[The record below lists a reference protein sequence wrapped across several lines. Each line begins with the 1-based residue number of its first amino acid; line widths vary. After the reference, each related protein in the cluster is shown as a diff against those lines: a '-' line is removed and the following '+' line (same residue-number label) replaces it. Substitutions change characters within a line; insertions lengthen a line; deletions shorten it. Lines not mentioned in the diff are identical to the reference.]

1 MTEEREAIER
11 LERRLDQLEAIVRK
25 LLSPGELAR
34 QEEPR
39 SRVEPL
45 ESPWRREPRAAARA
59 EVAPDTPVEQ
69 DADTRDVHDL
79 EQWVGQRGLLAV
91 GVVAL
96 VAAGGFFLKYAF
108 ERGWISPWLRVVGAA
123 VAGIGLGVW
132 GDRLIAQGLRRYGAG
147 IIAAGAG
154 LVYLGLWAAGG
165 PYALVG
171 RQVGVGLLTGVTV
184 AVAVLA
190 LRHRI
195 EELAILATLG
205 AYLAPIVL
213 PDRGAQPALLL
224 GYLEVVGLGAGVLAH
239 QMSWRRCF
247 NVALLGYF
255 GRGMFLAWG
264 ILGEPVGL
272 WFVAAGGIA
281 ALVATAG
288 PRWLEARAFGLAAA
302 WLSLLLHN
310 GPDENTGTRVLAL
323 AVAVALA
330 GVVWWQHRAV
340 TALHSLAIDSLP
352 EGAESVIF
360 LAAPLAFALVSPIH
374 FPDALRSWPALAPAV
389 AAVAYLAAGWP
400 RRSAPHVALAF
411 ALLALAVA
419 VQWHGLVLVLAWSGL
434 ALCAVAVDRW
444 FGQPG
449 GLVVAPWLAA
459 LAFGQLFLFS
469 SWERELHGAFVDSWA
484 LVLYVYVLATA
495 VSAGLWPQ
503 GAAATRGAEH
513 AETVLWVLTGAAV
526 FGGGSLELHRF
537 FAARGPTWEAAGL
550 AGNLA
555 LSAYWLLYAAALV
568 RIGFWLEQK
577 GVRSAGLGVAGL
589 AILKIALYD
598 LSNLEALYRVGS
610 FFVLALITLAVA
622 YAYSRRAP
630 ASSGR

>member
-69 DADTRDVHDL
+69 DAGPRDGHDL
-79 EQWVGQRGLLAV
+79 EQWVGERGLLAV

-264 ILGEPVGL
+264 ILGEPV
-272 WFVAAGGIA
+272 
-281 ALVATAG
+281 
-288 PRWLEARAFGLAAA
+288 
-302 WLSLLLHN
+302 
-310 GPDENTGTRVLAL
+310 
-323 AVAVALA
+323 AVALA
-330 GVVWWQHRAV
+330 GVVWWQHGAV
-340 TALHSLAIDSLP
+340 TALDSLAIGSVP

-360 LAAPLAFALVSPIH
+360 LDAALAYALVSPIH
-374 FPDALRSWPALAPAV
+374 FPDGLRSWPAVAPAV
-389 AAVAYLAAGWP
+389 AAVAYRAAGWP
-400 RRSAPHVALAF
+400 GRSAP
-411 ALLALAVA
+411 
-419 VQWHGLVLVLAWSGL
+419 
-434 ALCAVAVDRW
+434 
-444 FGQPG
+444 
-449 GLVVAPWLAA
+449 
-459 LAFGQLFLFS
+459 
-469 SWERELHGAFVDSWA
+469 
-484 LVLYVYVLATA
+484 
-495 VSAGLWPQ
+495 
-503 GAAATRGAEH
+503 
-513 AETVLWVLTGAAV
+513 
-526 FGGGSLELHRF
+526 
-537 FAARGPTWEAAGL
+537 
-550 AGNLA
+550 
-555 LSAYWLLYAAALV
+555 
-568 RIGFWLEQK
+568 
-577 GVRSAGLGVAGL
+577 
-589 AILKIALYD
+589 
-598 LSNLEALYRVGS
+598 
-610 FFVLALITLAVA
+610 
-622 YAYSRRAP
+622 
-630 ASSGR
+630 

>member
-69 DADTRDVHDL
+69 DAGPRDGHDL
-79 EQWVGQRGLLAV
+79 EQWVGERGLLAV

-288 PRWLEARAFGLAAA
+288 PTWLEARAFGLAAA
-302 WLSLLLHN
+302 WLSLLCTT
-310 GPDENTGTRVLAL
+310 PPTRA
-323 AVAVALA
+323 
-330 GVVWWQHRAV
+330 RARASWRWRSRSRLRGSSGGSTV
-340 TALHSLAIDSLP
+340 PLP
-352 EGAESVIF
+352 PSI
-360 LAAPLAFALVSPIH
+360 
-374 FPDALRSWPALAPAV
+374 R
-389 AAVAYLAAGWP
+389 
-400 RRSAPHVALAF
+400 RRSI
-411 ALLALAVA
+411 
-419 VQWHGLVLVLAWSGL
+419 
-434 ALCAVAVDRW
+434 R
-444 FGQPG
+444 
-449 GLVVAPWLAA
+449 
-459 LAFGQLFLFS
+459 
-469 SWERELHGAFVDSWA
+469 
-484 LVLYVYVLATA
+484 
-495 VSAGLWPQ
+495 
-503 GAAATRGAEH
+503 
-513 AETVLWVLTGAAV
+513 
-526 FGGGSLELHRF
+526 
-537 FAARGPTWEAAGL
+537 
-550 AGNLA
+550 
-555 LSAYWLLYAAALV
+555 
-568 RIGFWLEQK
+568 
-577 GVRSAGLGVAGL
+577 
-589 AILKIALYD
+589 
-598 LSNLEALYRVGS
+598 
-610 FFVLALITLAVA
+610 
-622 YAYSRRAP
+622 SRRVPRA
-630 ASSGR
+630 